1 MYALTHTHTSLRC
14 PLTLCYISLS
24 LYIYIYIYIFLGI
37 SQRFE
42 AHAGP
47 VLSVDASPFHR
58 NLFATAGADG
68 VLKISSTLQARPVL
82 CLDPNAG
89 HVDGGLG
96 GVLHNVSWSRTRP
109 LVIGVC
115 SSLGQYSIF
124 DLGKST
130 SLPVVKLVKDT
141 PLHCSSFN
149 HKMRSFLALGWADG
163 SVSIYCI
170 YLIFV

>member
-1 MYALTHTHTSLRC
+1 MYLSVE
-14 PLTLCYISLS
+14 LC
-24 LYIYIYIYIFLGI
+24 
-37 SQRFE
+37 RFE

-58 NLFATAGADG
+58 NLFASAGADG
-68 VLKISSTLQARPVL
+68 VLKISSSLQARPVL
-82 CLDPNAG
+82 AIDPNAG
-89 HVDGGLG
+89 HQDGGLG

-109 LVIGVC
+109 LVLGVC

-130 SLPVVKLVKDT
+130 SLPIVKLVKDK

-149 HKMRSFLALGWADG
+149 HKMRSFLALGWEDG
-163 SVSIYCI
+163 AVDTLFHNHPLIHFPQTNSIVLYIGLCT
-170 YLIFV
+170 